1 VSSLTVPGRKV
12 RALRTR
18 AGLSQAALAERLGIS
33 SSYLNLIE
41 HDRRRLTAGL
51 LVRLAQVLDLDLR
64 SLSSGLDARLVADLQ
79 EAFADSLFEG
89 SAPPEA
95 ELREIAVSSPETA
108 RAIARLHQAYKAAQS
123 SARTLSSQAL
133 DRQDLP
139 GMSTADI
146 SPEQVTD
153 FLQSHDNHFPELEEH
168 AERVWRDG
176 KLELED
182 LFGRLADYLDAR
194 CGVTVKVRKVG
205 EMKGAIRRFDPGT
218 RTLSISEALRR
229 GSRNFQLAYQIG
241 LLENSEELDRLT
253 RDTRLTSDESRSL
266 GRVTLASYFAAAVLM
281 PYAEYLRAAE
291 QERYDLDVLQHRFR
305 VNFEQACH
313 RLCTLQRKG
322 AEGVPF
328 FMVRIDIA
336 GNISKKFSANGVRF
350 PRYGGI
356 CPLRNVH
363 AAFLQP
369 NVLRLQIS
377 RQLDG
382 LTFLSVARTIRRHRG
397 GYHTPEILYAI
408 ELGCEIEWARRL
420 VYADGIDLG
429 NLVGAVPV
437 GTTCRLCERLD
448 CGARAFPPIQRPLTV
463 DENVRGVSFFAP
475 TDQREEAP

>member
-1 VSSLTVPGRKV
+1 V
-12 RALRTR
+12 RALRSR

-41 HDRRRLTAGL
+41 HDRRKLTAGL
-51 LVRLAQVLDLDLR
+51 LVRLAQVLDLDVRALA
-64 SLSSGLDARLVADLQ
+64 SGLDGRLAADLH
-79 EAFADSLFEG
+79 EVFTDPLFEG
-89 SAPPEA
+89 AAPPEA
-95 ELREIAVSSPETA
+95 EVRDLVISSPEAA
-108 RAIARLHQAYKAAQS
+108 RAVARLHQAYKTAQA
-123 SARTLSSQAL
+123 SARTLASQAL

-139 GMSTADI
+139 GMSTSEL

-153 FLQSHDNHFPELEEH
+153 FLQGHSNHFPDLEAQ
-168 AERVWRDG
+168 AEQVCRDALHEG
-176 KLELED
+176 DD
-182 LFGRLADYLDAR
+182 LFAALSAYLARRFEVA
-194 CGVTVKVRKVG
+194 VKVLKVG
-205 EMKGAIRRFDPGT
+205 EMSGAIRRYDPFT
-218 RTLSISEALRR
+218 RELLVSEALRR

-241 LLENSEELDRLT
+241 LLENSDLLDRLT
-253 RDTRLTSDESRSL
+253 RDPALASDESRAL

-281 PYAEYLRAAE
+281 PYAEFQRAAE
-291 QERYDLDVLQHRFR
+291 EERHDLDVLQHRFR
-305 VNFEQACH
+305 ANFEQVCH

-328 FMVRIDIA
+328 FMVRIDLA

-356 CPLRNVH
+356 CPLRSVH

-369 NVLRLQIS
+369 NVLRIQVS
-377 RQLDG
+377 RQPDG
-382 LTFLSVARTIRRHRG
+382 LAFFSVARTIRRHRG

-420 VYADGIDLG
+420 VYADGMDLS
-429 NLVGAVPV
+429 NLAGAVPV

-448 CGARAFPPIQRPLTV
+448 CGARAFPAIQKPLTV

-475 TDQREEAP
+475 TETNEQA

>member
-1 VSSLTVPGRKV
+1 MPPLTIPGRKV

-51 LVRLAQVLDLDLR
+51 LVLLAQVLDLDIR
-64 SLSSGLDARLVADLQ
+64 TLSSGLDGRLVADLQ
-79 EAFADSLFEG
+79 ELFADPLFEG
-89 SAPPEA
+89 QAPPEA
-95 ELREIAVSSPETA
+95 ELREIAVAHPETA
-108 RAIARLHQAYKAAQS
+108 RAIARLHQGYQTAQA
-123 SARTLSSQAL
+123 SARTLASQAL

-139 GMSTADI
+139 GMSTSEM

-153 FLQSHDNHFPELEEH
+153 FLQEHANHFPDLEAQAEH
-168 AERVWRDG
+168 VWREG
-176 KLELED
+176 QFEFED
-182 LFGRLADYLDAR
+182 LFGALAGYLDR
-194 CGVTVKVRKVG
+194 RFDVKVQIRKVG
-205 EMKGAIRRFDPGT
+205 EMQGAIRRYDPAS

-229 GSRNFQLAYQIG
+229 GSRNFQLAFQVG
-241 LLENSEELDRLT
+241 LLENPELLDRLT
-253 RDTRLTSDESRSL
+253 RDPLLASDESRAL

-281 PYAEYLRAAE
+281 PYEEFLRAAE

-356 CPLRNVH
+356 CPLRSVH
-363 AAFLQP
+363 SAFLQP
-369 NVLRLQIS
+369 NVLRVQVS
-377 RQLDG
+377 RLPDG
-382 LTFLSVARTIRRHRG
+382 LTFFSMARTIRRHRG
-397 GYHTPEILYAI
+397 GYHTPEILFAI
-408 ELGCEIEWARRL
+408 ELGCEIEWAPRL
-420 VYADGIDLG
+420 VYADGIDLS

-448 CGARAFPPIQRPLTV
+448 CGARAFPSIQKPLIV

-475 TDQREEAP
+475 ADEPSSE

>member
-1 VSSLTVPGRKV
+1 MTTLTVPGRKV

-18 AGLSQAALAERLGIS
+18 AGLSQTALAERLGIS
-33 SSYLNLIE
+33 ASYLNLIE
-41 HDRRRLTAGL
+41 HDRRKLTAGL
-51 LVRLAQVLDLDLR
+51 LVRLAQVLDLDVRALG
-64 SLSSGLDARLVADLQ
+64 SGLDGHLVADLQ
-79 EAFADSLFEG
+79 ELFADPLFEG
-89 SAPPEA
+89 AAPPEA
-95 ELREIAVSSPETA
+95 EVREIAVASPEAA
-108 RAIARLHQAYKAAQS
+108 RAIARLHQAYKAAQA

-139 GMSTADI
+139 GMSTAEL

-153 FLQSHDNHFPELEEH
+153 FLQRHSNHFPDLEGQ

-176 KLELED
+176 RLQFED
-182 LFGRLADYLDAR
+182 LFGALSDYLASRFD
-194 CGVTVKVRKVG
+194 VTVQVRKVG
-205 EMKGAIRRFDPGT
+205 EMQGAIRRYDPAS
-218 RTLSISEALRR
+218 RRLSISEALRR
-229 GSRNFQLAYQIG
+229 GSRNFQLAFQVG
-241 LLENSEELDRLT
+241 LLENSDLLDRLT
-253 RDTRLTSDESRSL
+253 RDVALASEEARAL

-281 PYAEYLRAAE
+281 PYAEFLRAAE

-356 CPLRNVH
+356 CPLRSVH
-363 AAFLQP
+363 SAFLQP
-369 NVLRLQIS
+369 NVLRIQVS
-377 RQLDG
+377 RQPDG
-382 LTFLSVARTIRRHRG
+382 LTFFSVARTIRRHRG

-420 VYADGIDLG
+420 VYADGIDLS

-448 CGARAFPPIQRPLTV
+448 CGARAFPSIQKRLIV

-475 TDQREEAP
+475 TEEPERG

>member
-1 VSSLTVPGRKV
+1 VPNLTVPGRKV

-33 SSYLNLIE
+33 PSYLNLIE
-41 HDRRRLTAGL
+41 HDRRNLTAGL
-51 LVRLAQVLDLDLR
+51 LVRVAQVLDLDLR
-64 SLSSGLDARLVADLQ
+64 SLAAGLDARLMADLQ
-79 EAFADSLFEG
+79 EAFADPLFEG

-108 RAIARLHQAYKAAQS
+108 RAIARLHQAYQTAQS
-123 SARTLSSQAL
+123 SARTLASQAL

-139 GMSTADI
+139 GMSTAEI

-153 FLQSHDNHFPELEEH
+153 FLQSHANHFPDLEAQ
-168 AERVWRDG
+168 AERVWKDG
-176 KLELED
+176 KLEFED
-182 LFGRLADYLDAR
+182 LFGRLAEYLLER
-194 CGVTVKVRKVG
+194 CSVRVQIRKVG
-205 EMKGAIRRFDPGT
+205 EMRGAVRRYDPAS
-218 RTLSISEALRR
+218 RTLSISEVLRR

-241 LLENSEELDRLT
+241 LLENSELFDLLT
-253 RDTRLTSDESRSL
+253 RDALLTSDESRAL
-266 GRVTLASYFAAAVLM
+266 GRVTLASYFAGAVLM

-305 VNFEQACH
+305 VNFEQTCH

-363 AAFLQP
+363 AGFLQP
-369 NVLRLQIS
+369 NVLRIQVS

-382 LTFLSVARTIRRHRG
+382 LTFFSVARTIRRHRG
-397 GYHTPEILYAI
+397 GYHAPEILYAI
-408 ELGCEIEWARRL
+408 ELGCEVEWARRL
-420 VYADGIDLG
+420 VYADGFDFS
-429 NLVGAVPV
+429 NMVGAVPV

-448 CGARAFPPIQRPLTV
+448 CGARAFPPIQKPLVV

-475 TDQREEAP
+475 AEPRGEE